1 MAFILVYAAFA
12 RAQYELIVIEKPF
25 YARNF
30 AGTILDPSGAPVA
43 GAVVEECAALASPVE
58 YRNPNDPRI
67 GLLHADCD
75 PDQHHVLAS
84 AVTDAGGHFVLPR
97 TRNLTVRYLHVEA
110 KGFDPLQIVVK
121 RRSTAPAELRV
132 TLHLGA

>member
-1 MAFILVYAAFA
+1 MHEILLERFLIRVELPLP
-12 RAQYELIVIEKPF
+12 AQWLKSAPPWPPRLNIEIRTTRGSACF
-25 YARNF
+25 
-30 AGTILDPSGAPVA
+30 T
-43 GAVVEECAALASPVE
+43 
-58 YRNPNDPRI
+58 RI
-67 GLLHADCD
+67 AI
-75 PDQHHVLAS
+75 PISITVLAS